1 MTAIIRAPLPPTKPQ
16 PRPGSTAVAKLRL
29 SKSALQQERS
39 QLKLYESTL
48 PSLDLKRRQLTVELA
63 KARQTYVET
72 QQAVESLETSIGQQ
86 LPMLANPDIEI
97 TGLVEMTDFE
107 LGEENVVGVRLP
119 VLARI
124 HCTVADYSL
133 LAKPAWVDVLV
144 ERLRDVAELRTQV
157 LVDAER
163 VRILEYQEK
172 RVTQRVNLFDKILIP
187 TAKSNIQRIQIF
199 LGDAERAAVVRSK
212 IAKRKQAKQRE
223 AALGR
228 SETL

>member
-1 MTAIIRAPLPPTKPQ
+1 MQ
-16 PRPGSTAVAKLRL
+16 E
-29 SKSALQQERS
+29 ERS

-223 AALGR
+223 ALLGR
-228 SETL
+228 SETV